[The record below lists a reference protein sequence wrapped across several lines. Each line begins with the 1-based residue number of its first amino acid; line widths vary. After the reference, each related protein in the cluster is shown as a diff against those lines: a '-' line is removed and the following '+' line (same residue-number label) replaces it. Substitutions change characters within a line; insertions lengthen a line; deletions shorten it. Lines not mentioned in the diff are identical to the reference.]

1 MPSRRSAPLTGRPR
15 SADNWVVSLQR
26 IPSVPFLLR
35 QVRVGVVAT
44 GLTVTALAVSYFVLE
59 RAPFH
64 RVGLA
69 VVLGVAAV
77 GGVAIAALPWPR
89 LFETTGMRLLYAWSV
104 ADIVLISFAVASTG
118 GGRSDLFL
126 LYTLTTF
133 FFVASYPL
141 SAQFALLIFTA
152 VSYTV
157 VIILTGWQITAGALV
172 ARLSI
177 LAVLA
182 YLAGYL
188 SKELLDRVRSE
199 AAARQEADERA
210 ALMSGVVRAGRDL
223 TLDPS
228 QVVEVTL
235 DAVGELGFADAAF
248 VALHEDGSVS
258 HVVGSR
264 GRFDGDGPVST
275 NPALDVVD
283 LVVAQ
288 GETAVVEGL
297 PDDVPDGPAIR
308 IGSPVW
314 VGGWMAAVLVGG
326 TDGDRSIAPH
336 RPEAFELLATNAG
349 LAMEN
354 AGRYEEQ
361 RRTVERLE
369 ETERLKADF
378 ITSVSHELRTPLTSI
393 IGNAIT
399 LEQAWSEIDDGTRLE
414 LLASLTA
421 RARELEEKITELVD
435 ISGSESATRG
445 SFRALD
451 LSTLVVATA
460 EQMGDPLSS
469 HRFVV
474 NVRPGLV
481 TFGDPAL
488 LSQVLRNLLENAATH
503 TPSGTT
509 VTLSAD
515 LEGQEEIVVAVSDD
529 GPGISAADLP
539 YLGAKFF
546 RGGDLNARPKGLGL
560 GLALATSALELHGA
574 ALEVESAEG
583 RGSRFSF
590 RMSRLDASGDAPVNG
605 EVVHEGA

>member
-1 MPSRRSAPLTGRPR
+1 M
-15 SADNWVVSLQR
+15 
-26 IPSVPFLLR
+26 
-35 QVRVGVVAT
+35 GVVAT
-44 GLTVTALAVSYFVLE
+44 GLTVAALGVSYFGLE

-69 VVLGVAAV
+69 LVLVIAAA
-77 GGVAIAALPWPR
+77 GGACIAALPWAR
-89 LFETTGMRLLYAWSV
+89 LFETTGMRFLYVWSV
-104 ADIVLISFAVASTG
+104 ADIVLISFAVAATG

-133 FFVASYPL
+133 FFVASYPPI
-141 SAQFALLIFTA
+141 AQLALLIFTA
-152 VSYTV
+152 ASYTAV
-157 VIILTGWQITAGALV
+157 MILTGWQITAGALV

-177 LAVLA
+177 LAVLV

-210 ALMSGVVRAGRDL
+210 ALMSGVVKAGRDM

-228 QVVEVTL
+228 QVVEVAL
-235 DAVGELGFADAAF
+235 NAVGGLGFGDAAF
-248 VALHEDGSVS
+248 VALREDGSVS
-258 HVVGSR
+258 HVVESR
-264 GRFDGDGPVST
+264 GRFDDHGPVST
-275 NPALDVVD
+275 DPALDVID

-288 GETAVVEGL
+288 GESVVVEGL
-297 PDDVPDGPAIR
+297 PDGLPDGPAIR

-326 TDGDRSIAPH
+326 TEGDRSMAPH
-336 RPEAFELLATNAG
+336 RLEVFELLATNAG

-369 ETERLKADF
+369 ETERLKVDF
-378 ITSVSHELRTPLTSI
+378 LTSVSHELRTPLTSI
-393 IGNAIT
+393 IGNAVT
-399 LEQAWSEIDDGTRLE
+399 LERAWSEIDDGTRLD
-414 LLASLTA
+414 LLASLAA

-451 LSTLVVATA
+451 LSTLVVAAA
-460 EQMGDPLSS
+460 EQMDDSLSA

-481 TFGDPAL
+481 TFGDPVL
-488 LSQVLRNLLENAATH
+488 LSQVIRNLLENASTH

-515 LEGQEEIVVAVSDD
+515 LDGLEEIVVAVSDD

-539 YLGAKFF
+539 YLGARFF
-546 RGGDLNARPKGLGL
+546 RGGDLNTRPKGLGL
-560 GLALATSALELHGA
+560 GLALATSALNLHGA
-574 ALEVESAEG
+574 VLEVESAEG
-583 RGSRFSF
+583 RGSRFTF
-590 RMSRLDASGDAPVNG
+590 RLSPLGPSGEAPVNG
-605 EVVHEGA
+605 EVVHERA

>member
-1 MPSRRSAPLTGRPR
+1 L
-15 SADNWVVSLQR
+15 
-26 IPSVPFLLR
+26 
-35 QVRVGVVAT
+35 
-44 GLTVTALAVSYFVLE
+44 
-59 RAPFH
+59 
-64 RVGLA
+64 
-69 VVLGVAAV
+69 
-77 GGVAIAALPWPR
+77 IAQL
-89 LFETTGMRLLYAWSV
+89 
-104 ADIVLISFAVASTG
+104 
-118 GGRSDLFL
+118 
-126 LYTLTTF
+126 
-133 FFVASYPL
+133 
-141 SAQFALLIFTA
+141 ALLIFTA
-152 VSYTV
+152 ASYTV
-157 VIILTGWQITAGALV
+157 VVVLTGWQITAGALV
-172 ARLSI
+172 ARVSI

-223 TLDPS
+223 TLDPT

-235 DAVGELGFADAAF
+235 DAVGGLAFGDAAF

-264 GRFDGDGPVST
+264 GRFDKDGAVST
-275 NPALDVVD
+275 DPALDVID

-288 GETAVVEGL
+288 GETVVVEGL
-297 PDDVPDGPAIR
+297 PEGIPDGPAVR

-326 TDGDRSIAPH
+326 TEGDRSIAPH
-336 RPEAFELLATNAG
+336 RLEAFELLATNAG

-361 RRTVERLE
+361 RQTVERLE

-393 IGNAIT
+393 LGNAVT
-399 LEQAWSEIDDGTRLE
+399 LERAWSEIDDATRLD

-460 EQMGDPLSS
+460 EQMGDSLSS

-474 NVRPGLV
+474 NVRPDLV

-488 LSQVLRNLLENAATH
+488 LSQVIRNLLENASTH

-509 VTLSAD
+509 VTLTAE
-515 LEGQEEIVVAVSDD
+515 LEGREEIVVAVSDD

-539 YLGAKFF
+539 YLGARFF

-574 ALEVESAEG
+574 TLEVESAEG

-590 RMSRLDASGDAPVNG
+590 RMSRLDASGEAPANG
-605 EVVHEGA
+605 EVVRERA

>member
-1 MPSRRSAPLTGRPR
+1 
-15 SADNWVVSLQR
+15 
-26 IPSVPFLLR
+26 
-35 QVRVGVVAT
+35 VGVVAT
-44 GLTVTALAVSYFVLE
+44 GLTVAALGVSYFGFE

-69 VVLGVAAV
+69 LVLVVAAA
-77 GGVAIAALPWPR
+77 GGACIAALPWAR
-89 LFETTGMRLLYAWSV
+89 LFETTGMRFLYVWSV
-104 ADIVLISFAVASTG
+104 ADIVLISFAVAATG

-133 FFVASYPL
+133 FFVASYPPI
-141 SAQFALLIFTA
+141 AQLALLIFTA
-152 VSYTV
+152 ASYTGV
-157 VIILTGWQITAGALV
+157 VILTGWQITAGALV

-188 SKELLDRVRSE
+188 SKELLDRVQSE

-210 ALMSGVVRAGRDL
+210 AFMSGVVKAGRDM

-228 QVVEVTL
+228 QVVEVAL
-235 DAVGELGFADAAF
+235 NAVAGLGFGDAAF
-248 VALHEDGSVS
+248 VALREDGSVS
-258 HVVGSR
+258 HVVESR
-264 GRFDGDGPVST
+264 GRFDDDGPVSSD
-275 NPALDVVD
+275 PALDVID
-283 LVVAQ
+283 LVVTQ
-288 GETAVVEGL
+288 GETVVVEGL
-297 PDDVPDGPAIR
+297 RDGLPDGPAIR
-308 IGSPVW
+308 VGGPVW

-326 TDGDRSIAPH
+326 TDGDRSMAPH
-336 RPEAFELLATNAG
+336 RLEAFELLATNAG

-378 ITSVSHELRTPLTSI
+378 LTSVSHELRTPLTSI
-393 IGNAIT
+393 IGNAVT
-399 LEQAWSEIDDGTRLE
+399 LERAWSEIDDGTRLD

-451 LSTLVVATA
+451 LSTLVVDTA
-460 EQMGDPLSS
+460 EQMDDSLSA

-481 TFGDPAL
+481 TVGDPVL
-488 LSQVLRNLLENAATH
+488 LSQVIRNLLENASTH

-509 VTLSAD
+509 VTLSAE
-515 LEGQEEIVVAVSDD
+515 LEGPEEIVVAVSDD

-539 YLGAKFF
+539 YLGARFF
-546 RGGDLNARPKGLGL
+546 RGGDANARPKGLGL
-560 GLALATSALELHGA
+560 GLAFATSALELHGA
-574 ALEVESAEG
+574 VLEVESAEG
-583 RGSRFSF
+583 RGSRFAF
-590 RMSRLDASGDAPVNG
+590 RLSPLGASG
-605 EVVHEGA
+605 EVVHDRA

>member
-1 MPSRRSAPLTGRPR
+1 MPWLTKRPR
-15 SADNWVVSLQR
+15 MADNWAMGLERVPSL
-26 IPSVPFLLR
+26 PFLLR

-44 GLTVTALAVSYFVLE
+44 GLTVAALGVSYFGLE

-69 VVLGVAAV
+69 LVLVIAAA
-77 GGVAIAALPWPR
+77 GGACIAALPWAR
-89 LFETTGMRLLYAWSV
+89 LIETTGMRFLYVWSV
-104 ADIVLISFAVASTG
+104 ADIVLISFAVAATG
-118 GGRSDLFL
+118 AGRSDLFL

-133 FFVASYPL
+133 FFVASYPPI
-141 SAQFALLIFTA
+141 AQLALLIFTA
-152 VSYTV
+152 ASYTAV
-157 VIILTGWQITAGALV
+157 MIVTGWQITVGALV

-182 YLAGYL
+182 FLAGYL
-188 SKELLDRVRSE
+188 SKELLDRVQSE
-199 AAARQEADERA
+199 AAARREADERA
-210 ALMSGVVRAGRDL
+210 ALMSGVVRAGRDM

-228 QVVEVTL
+228 QVIGVAVE
-235 DAVGELGFADAAF
+235 AVGGLGFGDAAF

-264 GRFDGDGPVST
+264 GRFDDDGPVST
-275 NPALDVVD
+275 DPALDVID

-288 GETAVVEGL
+288 GETVVVEGFL
-297 PDDVPDGPAIR
+297 DGPAIC
-308 IGSPVW
+308 IGCPVW

-326 TDGDRSIAPH
+326 TEGDRSMAPH
-336 RPEAFELLATNAG
+336 RQEAFELLATNAG

-369 ETERLKADF
+369 EMERLKADF
-378 ITSVSHELRTPLTSI
+378 LTSVSHELRTPLTSI
-393 IGNAIT
+393 LGNAVT
-399 LEQAWSEIDDGTRLE
+399 LERAWSEIDDGTRLD

-460 EQMGDPLSS
+460 EQMDDSLSA

-474 NVRPGLV
+474 HVRPGLV
-481 TFGDPAL
+481 TFGDPVL
-488 LSQVLRNLLENAATH
+488 LSQVIRNLLENASTH

-515 LEGQEEIVVAVSDD
+515 LEGQEQIVVAVSDD

-539 YLGAKFF
+539 YLGARFF

-574 ALEVESAEG
+574 VLEVESAEG

-590 RMSRLDASGDAPVNG
+590 RLSPLGAPGETPVNG
-605 EVVHEGA
+605 EVVHERA

>member
-1 MPSRRSAPLTGRPR
+1 MGLGRVPSL
-15 SADNWVVSLQR
+15 
-26 IPSVPFLLR
+26 PFLLR

-44 GLTVTALAVSYFVLE
+44 GLTVAALGVSYFGFE

-69 VVLGVAAV
+69 VVLVIAAA
-77 GGVAIAALPWPR
+77 GGACIAALPWTR
-89 LFETTGMRLLYAWSV
+89 LFETTGMRFLYLWSV
-104 ADIVLISFAVASTG
+104 ADIVLISFAVAATG

-133 FFVASYPL
+133 FFVASYPPI
-141 SAQFALLIFTA
+141 AQLALLIFTA
-152 VSYTV
+152 ASYTAV
-157 VIILTGWQITAGALV
+157 MILTGWQITAGALV

-188 SKELLDRVRSE
+188 SKELLDRVQSE

-210 ALMSGVVRAGRDL
+210 VFMSGVVRAGRDM

-228 QVVEVTL
+228 QVVEVAL
-235 DAVGELGFADAAF
+235 NAVGGLGFGDAAF
-248 VALHEDGSVS
+248 VALREDGSVS
-258 HVVGSR
+258 HVVDSR
-264 GRFDGDGPVST
+264 GRFDDDGPASSD
-275 NPALDVVD
+275 PALDVIE

-288 GETAVVEGL
+288 GETVVVEGL
-297 PDDVPDGPAIR
+297 RDGLPDGPAIR
-308 IGSPVW
+308 IGGPVW

-326 TDGDRSIAPH
+326 TDGDRSMAPH
-336 RPEAFELLATNAG
+336 RLEAFELLATNAG

-378 ITSVSHELRTPLTSI
+378 LTSVSHELRTPLTSI
-393 IGNAIT
+393 IGNAVT
-399 LEQAWSEIDDGTRLE
+399 LERAWSEIDDGTRLD

-451 LSTLVVATA
+451 LSTLVVDTA
-460 EQMGDPLSS
+460 EQMDDSLSA

-481 TFGDPAL
+481 TVGDPVL
-488 LSQVLRNLLENAATH
+488 LSQVIRNLLENASMH

-509 VTLSAD
+509 VTLSAE
-515 LEGQEEIVVAVSDD
+515 LEGPEEIVVAVSDD

-539 YLGAKFF
+539 YLGARFF
-546 RGGDLNARPKGLGL
+546 RGGDANARPKGLGL
-560 GLALATSALELHGA
+560 GLAFATSALELHGA
-574 ALEVESAEG
+574 VLEVESAEG
-583 RGSRFSF
+583 RGSRFAF
-590 RMSRLDASGDAPVNG
+590 RLSPLGASGEAPVNG
-605 EVVHEGA
+605 EVVHDRA

>member
-1 MPSRRSAPLTGRPR
+1 MGLERVPSL
-15 SADNWVVSLQR
+15 
-26 IPSVPFLLR
+26 PFLLR

-44 GLTVTALAVSYFVLE
+44 GLTVAALGVSYFGFE

-69 VVLGVAAV
+69 LVLVIAAA
-77 GGVAIAALPWPR
+77 GGACIAALPWAR
-89 LFETTGMRLLYAWSV
+89 LFETTGMRLLYVWSV
-104 ADIVLISFAVASTG
+104 ADIVLISFAVAATG

-133 FFVASYPL
+133 FFVASYPPI
-141 SAQFALLIFTA
+141 AQLALVIFTA
-152 VSYTV
+152 ASYTAV
-157 VIILTGWQITAGALV
+157 MILTGWQITAGALV

-188 SKELLDRVRSE
+188 SKELLDRVQSE

-210 ALMSGVVRAGRDL
+210 AFMSGVVKAGRDM

-228 QVVEVTL
+228 QVVEVAL
-235 DAVGELGFADAAF
+235 NAVGGLGFGDAAF

-258 HVVGSR
+258 HVVESR
-264 GRFDGDGPVST
+264 GRFDDDGPVSSD
-275 NPALDVVD
+275 PALDVID
-283 LVVAQ
+283 LVVTQ
-288 GETAVVEGL
+288 GETVVVAGL
-297 PDDVPDGPAIR
+297 RDGLPDGPAIR
-308 IGSPVW
+308 VGGPVW

-326 TDGDRSIAPH
+326 TDGDRSMAPH
-336 RPEAFELLATNAG
+336 RLEAFELLATNAG

-378 ITSVSHELRTPLTSI
+378 LTSVSHELRTPLTSI
-393 IGNAIT
+393 LGNAVT
-399 LEQAWSEIDDGTRLE
+399 LERAWSEIDDGTRLD

-460 EQMGDPLSS
+460 EQMDDSFS
-469 HRFVV
+469 AHRFVV
-474 NVRPGLV
+474 NVRPGLG
-481 TFGDPAL
+481 TFGDPVL
-488 LSQVLRNLLENAATH
+488 LSQVIRNLLENASTH

-515 LEGQEEIVVAVSDD
+515 LEGLEEIVVAVSDD

-539 YLGAKFF
+539 YLGARFF
-546 RGGDLNARPKGLGL
+546 RGGDVNARPKGLGL
-560 GLALATSALELHGA
+560 GLAFATSALELHGA
-574 ALEVESAEG
+574 VLEVESTEG
-583 RGSRFSF
+583 RGSRFAF
-590 RMSRLDASGDAPVNG
+590 RLSPLGASGEAPVNG
-605 EVVHEGA
+605 EVVHERA

>member
-1 MPSRRSAPLTGRPR
+1 
-15 SADNWVVSLQR
+15 
-26 IPSVPFLLR
+26 VPFLLR

-44 GLTVTALAVSYFVLE
+44 GLTVAALAVSYFGLE

-141 SAQFALLIFTA
+141 IAQFALLIFTA
-152 VSYTV
+152 ASYTV
-157 VIILTGWQITAGALV
+157 VVILTGLQITAGALV
-172 ARLSI
+172 ARVSI

-235 DAVGELGFADAAF
+235 DAVGGLAFGDAAF

-264 GRFDGDGPVST
+264 GRLDDDGAVST
-275 NPALDVVD
+275 DPALDLID

-288 GETAVVEGL
+288 GETVVVEGL
-297 PDDVPDGPAIR
+297 PEGVPDGPAVR
-308 IGSPVW
+308 IGIPVW

-326 TDGDRSIAPH
+326 TEGDRSIAPH
-336 RPEAFELLATNAG
+336 RLEAFELLATNAG

-354 AGRYEEQ
+354 ADRYEEQ

-393 IGNAIT
+393 LGNAVT
-399 LEQAWSEIDDGTRLE
+399 LERAWSEIDDATRLD

-460 EQMGDPLSS
+460 EQMGDSLSS

-488 LSQVLRNLLENAATH
+488 LSQVIRNLLENASTH

-509 VTLSAD
+509 VTLSAEI
-515 LEGQEEIVVAVSDD
+515 EGQEEIVVAVSDD

-539 YLGAKFF
+539 YLGARFF

-574 ALEVESAEG
+574 TLEVESAEG

-590 RMSRLDASGDAPVNG
+590 RMSRLDASGEAPANG
-605 EVVHEGA
+605 EVVRERA

>member
-1 MPSRRSAPLTGRPR
+1 MGLERVPSL
-15 SADNWVVSLQR
+15 
-26 IPSVPFLLR
+26 PFLLR

-44 GLTVTALAVSYFVLE
+44 GLSVAALSVSYFGLE
-59 RAPFH
+59 RSPFH
-64 RVGLA
+64 RAELA
-69 VVLGVAAV
+69 VVLVIAAA
-77 GGVAIAALPWPR
+77 GGACIAALPWAR
-89 LFETTGMRLLYAWSV
+89 LFETTGMRFLYVWSV
-104 ADIVLISFAVASTG
+104 ADIVLISFAVAATG

-133 FFVASYPL
+133 FFVASYPPIAQL
-141 SAQFALLIFTA
+141 SLLIFTA
-152 VSYTV
+152 ASYTAV
-157 VIILTGWQITAGALV
+157 MVLTGWQITAGAL
-172 ARLSI
+172 ATRLSI

-188 SKELLDRVRSE
+188 SKELLDRVNSE

-210 ALMSGVVRAGRDL
+210 ALMSGVVKAGRDL

-228 QVVEVTL
+228 QVVEVAL
-235 DAVGELGFADAAF
+235 DAVGGLGFGDAAF
-248 VALHEDGSVS
+248 VALREDGSVS
-258 HVVGSR
+258 HVVQSR
-264 GRFDGDGPVST
+264 GRFDGDEPIST
-275 NPALDVVD
+275 NPALDVID

-288 GETAVVEGL
+288 GETMVIEGL
-297 PDDVPDGPAIR
+297 PDGLPVGPAIR
-308 IGSPVW
+308 IASPVW

-326 TDGDRSIAPH
+326 TEGDRSMAPH
-336 RPEAFELLATNAG
+336 RVEAFELLATNAG

-369 ETERLKADF
+369 ESERLKADF
-378 ITSVSHELRTPLTSI
+378 LTSVSHELRTPLTSI
-393 IGNAIT
+393 IGNAVT
-399 LEQAWSEIDDGTRLE
+399 LDRAWNEIDEGTRLD

-451 LSTLVVATA
+451 LSMLVMATA
-460 EQMGDPLSS
+460 EQMRGSLSA

-481 TFGDPAL
+481 TFGDPVL
-488 LSQVLRNLLENAATH
+488 LSQVIRNLLENAATH
-503 TPSGTT
+503 TPSGTS

-515 LEGQEEIVVAVSDD
+515 LEGLEEIVVAVSDD

-539 YLGAKFF
+539 YLGARFF

-574 ALEVESAEG
+574 VLEVESAEG
-583 RGSRFSF
+583 HGSRFAF
-590 RMSRLDASGDAPVNG
+590 RVSPLGEAPVNG
-605 EVVHEGA
+605 EVVHERA

>member
-1 MPSRRSAPLTGRPR
+1 MGLERVPSL
-15 SADNWVVSLQR
+15 
-26 IPSVPFLLR
+26 PFLLR

-44 GLTVTALAVSYFVLE
+44 GLTVAALGVSYFGLE

-69 VVLGVAAV
+69 IVLV
-77 GGVAIAALPWPR
+77 IAAAGGACIAVLPWAR
-89 LFETTGMRLLYAWSV
+89 LFETTGMRFLYVWSL
-104 ADIVLISFAVASTG
+104 ADIVLISFAVAATG

-133 FFVASYPL
+133 FFVASYPPI
-141 SAQFALLIFTA
+141 AQLALLIFTA
-152 VSYTV
+152 ASYTAV
-157 VIILTGWQITAGALV
+157 MILTGWQITAGALV

-182 YLAGYL
+182 DLAGDL
-188 SKELLDRVRSE
+188 SKELLDRVQSE
-199 AAARQEADERA
+199 AAARREADERA
-210 ALMSGVVRAGRDL
+210 AFMSGVVKAGRDM

-228 QVVEVTL
+228 QVVEVAL
-235 DAVGELGFADAAF
+235 NAVGGLGFGDAAF
-248 VALHEDGSVS
+248 VALREDGSAS
-258 HVVGSR
+258 HVVESR
-264 GRFDGDGPVST
+264 GRFDDDGPASSD
-275 NPALDVVD
+275 PALDVID

-288 GETAVVEGL
+288 GETVVVEGL
-297 PDDVPDGPAIR
+297 RDGLPDGPAIR
-308 IGSPVW
+308 IGGPVW

-326 TDGDRSIAPH
+326 TDGDRSMAPH
-336 RPEAFELLATNAG
+336 RLEAFELLATNAG

-378 ITSVSHELRTPLTSI
+378 LTSVSHELRTPLTSI
-393 IGNAIT
+393 IGNAVT
-399 LEQAWSEIDDGTRLE
+399 LERAWSEIDDGTRLD

-435 ISGSESATRG
+435 ISGSESETRG
-445 SFRALD
+445 SFRAVD
-451 LSTLVVATA
+451 LSTLVLDTA
-460 EQMGDPLSS
+460 EQMDDSLSA

-481 TFGDPAL
+481 TFGDPVL
-488 LSQVLRNLLENAATH
+488 LSQVIRNLLENASTH

-515 LEGQEEIVVAVSDD
+515 LEGLEEIVVAVSDE

-539 YLGAKFF
+539 YLGARFF
-546 RGGDLNARPKGLGL
+546 RGGDVNARPKGLGL
-560 GLALATSALELHGA
+560 GLAFATSALELHGA
-574 ALEVESAEG
+574 VLEVESAEG
-583 RGSRFSF
+583 RGSRFAF
-590 RMSRLDASGDAPVNG
+590 RLSPLGASGEAPVNG
-605 EVVHEGA
+605 EVVHERA

>member
-1 MPSRRSAPLTGRPR
+1 
-15 SADNWVVSLQR
+15 
-26 IPSVPFLLR
+26 VPFLLR

-44 GLTVTALAVSYFVLE
+44 GLTVAALAVSYFVLQ

-89 LFETTGMRLLYAWSV
+89 LFETTGMRLLYVWSV

-141 SAQFALLIFTA
+141 IAQLALLIFTA
-152 VSYTV
+152 ASYTV
-157 VIILTGWQITAGALV
+157 VVVLTGWQITAGALV
-172 ARLSI
+172 ARVSI

-235 DAVGELGFADAAF
+235 DAVGGLAFGDAAF

-258 HVVGSR
+258 HVVGGR
-264 GRFDGDGPVST
+264 GRSEDDGPVST
-275 NPALDVVD
+275 DPALDVID

-288 GETAVVEGL
+288 GETVVVEG
-297 PDDVPDGPAIR
+297 PDGAPDRPAVR

-336 RPEAFELLATNAG
+336 RLEAFELLATNAG

-393 IGNAIT
+393 LGNAVT
-399 LEQAWSEIDDGTRLE
+399 LERAWSEIDDATRLD

-421 RARELEEKITELVD
+421 RARELDEKITELVD

-445 SFRALD
+445 SFRGLD

-460 EQMGDPLSS
+460 EQMRDSLSS

-474 NVRPGLV
+474 TVRPGLV

-488 LSQVLRNLLENAATH
+488 LSQVIRNLLENASTH

-509 VTLSAD
+509 VTLTAD
-515 LEGQEEIVVAVSDD
+515 LEAQAEIVVAVSDD

-539 YLGAKFF
+539 YLGARFF

-560 GLALATSALELHGA
+560 GLALATSALEVHGA
-574 ALEVESAEG
+574 TLEVESAEG

-590 RMSRLDASGDAPVNG
+590 RMSRLDASGEAPANG
-605 EVVHEGA
+605 EVIRERA

>member
-1 MPSRRSAPLTGRPR
+1 M
-15 SADNWVVSLQR
+15 ADNWAMGLERVPSL
-26 IPSVPFLLR
+26 PFLLR

-44 GLTVTALAVSYFVLE
+44 GLTVAALGVSYFGLE

-64 RVGLA
+64 RLGLA
-69 VVLGVAAV
+69 LVLVIAAA
-77 GGVAIAALPWPR
+77 GGACIAALPWAR
-89 LFETTGMRLLYAWSV
+89 LIETTGMRFLYVWSV
-104 ADIVLISFAVASTG
+104 ADIVLISFAVAATG

-133 FFVASYPL
+133 FFVASYPPI
-141 SAQFALLIFTA
+141 AQLALLIFTA

-157 VIILTGWQITAGALV
+157 VMIVTGWQITAGALA

-182 YLAGYL
+182 FLAGYL
-188 SKELLDRVRSE
+188 SKELLDRVQSE
-199 AAARQEADERA
+199 AAARWEADERA
-210 ALMSGVVRAGRDL
+210 ALMSGVVKAGRDM

-228 QVVEVTL
+228 QVIEVAV
-235 DAVGELGFADAAF
+235 DAVGGLGFVDAAF

-258 HVVGSR
+258 HVVESR
-264 GRFDGDGPVST
+264 GRFDDDGPVSSD
-275 NPALDVVD
+275 PALDVID

-288 GETAVVEGL
+288 GETVVVEGF
-297 PDDVPDGPAIR
+297 PDGPATR
-308 IGSPVW
+308 IGCPVW

-326 TDGDRSIAPH
+326 TEGDRSLAPH
-336 RPEAFELLATNAG
+336 RLEAFELLATNAG

-354 AGRYEEQ
+354 AGTYEEQ

-369 ETERLKADF
+369 EMERLKTDF
-378 ITSVSHELRTPLTSI
+378 LTSVSHELRTPLTSI
-393 IGNAIT
+393 LGNAVT
-399 LEQAWSEIDDGTRLE
+399 LERAWGEIDDDTRLD

-451 LSTLVVATA
+451 VSTLMVSTA
-460 EQMGDPLSS
+460 EQMDDSLSA

-474 NVRPGLV
+474 HVRPGLV
-481 TFGDPAL
+481 TFGDPVL
-488 LSQVLRNLLENAATH
+488 LSQVIRNLLENASTH
-503 TPSGTT
+503 TPPGTT

-515 LEGQEEIVVAVSDD
+515 LEGLEQIVVAVGDD

-539 YLGAKFF
+539 YLGARFF

-574 ALEVESAEG
+574 VLEVESAEG
-583 RGSRFSF
+583 RGSRFAF
-590 RMSRLDASGDAPVNG
+590 RLSSLGPPGETPVSGQ
-605 EVVHEGA
+605 VVHERT

>member
-1 MPSRRSAPLTGRPR
+1 MGLERVPSL
-15 SADNWVVSLQR
+15 
-26 IPSVPFLLR
+26 PFLLR

-44 GLTVTALAVSYFVLE
+44 GLTVAALGVSYFVFE

-69 VVLGVAAV
+69 LVLVIAAA
-77 GGVAIAALPWPR
+77 GGACIAALPWAR
-89 LFETTGMRLLYAWSV
+89 LFETTGMRFLYVWSL
-104 ADIVLISFAVASTG
+104 ADIVLISFAVAATG

-133 FFVASYPL
+133 FFVASYPPI
-141 SAQFALLIFTA
+141 AQLALLIFTA
-152 VSYTV
+152 ASYTAV
-157 VIILTGWQITAGALV
+157 MILTGWQITAGALV

-188 SKELLDRVRSE
+188 SKELLDRVQSE
-199 AAARQEADERA
+199 AAARREADERA
-210 ALMSGVVRAGRDL
+210 AFMSGVVKAGRDM

-228 QVVEVTL
+228 QVVEVAL
-235 DAVGELGFADAAF
+235 NAVGGLGFGDAAF
-248 VALHEDGSVS
+248 VALREDGSAS
-258 HVVGSR
+258 HVVESR
-264 GRFDGDGPVST
+264 GRFDDDGPASSD
-275 NPALDVVD
+275 PALDVID

-288 GETAVVEGL
+288 GETVVVEGL
-297 PDDVPDGPAIR
+297 RDGLPDGPAIR
-308 IGSPVW
+308 IGGPVW

-326 TDGDRSIAPH
+326 TDGDRSMAPH
-336 RPEAFELLATNAG
+336 RLEAFELLATNAG

-378 ITSVSHELRTPLTSI
+378 LTSVSHELRTPLTSI
-393 IGNAIT
+393 IGNAVT
-399 LEQAWSEIDDGTRLE
+399 LERAWSEIDDGTRLD

-435 ISGSESATRG
+435 ISGSESETRG
-445 SFRALD
+445 SFRAVD
-451 LSTLVVATA
+451 LSTLVLDTA
-460 EQMGDPLSS
+460 EQMDDSLSA

-481 TFGDPAL
+481 TFGDPVL
-488 LSQVLRNLLENAATH
+488 LSQVIRNLLENASTH

-515 LEGQEEIVVAVSDD
+515 LEGLEEIVVAVSDE

-539 YLGAKFF
+539 YLGARFF
-546 RGGDLNARPKGLGL
+546 RGGDVNARPKGLGL
-560 GLALATSALELHGA
+560 GLAFATSALELHGA
-574 ALEVESAEG
+574 VLEVESAEG
-583 RGSRFSF
+583 RGSRFAF
-590 RMSRLDASGDAPVNG
+590 RLSPLGASGEAPVNG
-605 EVVHEGA
+605 EVVHERA

>member
-1 MPSRRSAPLTGRPR
+1 MGLERVPSL
-15 SADNWVVSLQR
+15 
-26 IPSVPFLLR
+26 PFLLR

-44 GLTVTALAVSYFVLE
+44 GLTVAALGVSYFGLE

-69 VVLGVAAV
+69 IVLV
-77 GGVAIAALPWPR
+77 IAAAGGACIAVLPWAR
-89 LFETTGMRLLYAWSV
+89 LFETTGMRFLYVWSL
-104 ADIVLISFAVASTG
+104 ADIVLISFAVAATG

-133 FFVASYPL
+133 FFVASYPPI
-141 SAQFALLIFTA
+141 AQLALLIFTA
-152 VSYTV
+152 ASYTAV
-157 VIILTGWQITAGALV
+157 MILTGWQITAGALV

-188 SKELLDRVRSE
+188 SKELLDRVQSE
-199 AAARQEADERA
+199 AAARREADERA
-210 ALMSGVVRAGRDL
+210 AFMSGVVKAGRDM

-228 QVVEVTL
+228 QVVEVAL
-235 DAVGELGFADAAF
+235 NAVGGLGFGDAAF
-248 VALHEDGSVS
+248 VALREDGSAS
-258 HVVGSR
+258 HVVESR
-264 GRFDGDGPVST
+264 GRFDDDGPASSD
-275 NPALDVVD
+275 PALDVID

-288 GETAVVEGL
+288 GETVVVEGL
-297 PDDVPDGPAIR
+297 RDGLPDGPAIR
-308 IGSPVW
+308 IGGPVW

-326 TDGDRSIAPH
+326 TDGDRSMAPH
-336 RPEAFELLATNAG
+336 RLEAFELLATNAG

-378 ITSVSHELRTPLTSI
+378 LTSVSHELRTPLTSI
-393 IGNAIT
+393 IGNAVT
-399 LEQAWSEIDDGTRLE
+399 LERAWSEIDDGTRLD

-435 ISGSESATRG
+435 ISGSESETRG
-445 SFRALD
+445 SFRAVD
-451 LSTLVVATA
+451 LSTLVLDTA
-460 EQMGDPLSS
+460 EQMDDSLSA

-481 TFGDPAL
+481 TFGDPVL
-488 LSQVLRNLLENAATH
+488 LSQVIRNLLENASTH

-515 LEGQEEIVVAVSDD
+515 LEGLEEIVVAVSDE

-539 YLGAKFF
+539 YLGARFF
-546 RGGDLNARPKGLGL
+546 RGGDVNARPKGLGL
-560 GLALATSALELHGA
+560 GLAFATSALELHGA
-574 ALEVESAEG
+574 VLEVESAEG
-583 RGSRFSF
+583 RGSRFAF
-590 RMSRLDASGDAPVNG
+590 RLSPLGASGEAPVNG
-605 EVVHEGA
+605 EVVHERA

>member
-1 MPSRRSAPLTGRPR
+1 MRFLYV
-15 SADNWVVSLQR
+15 W
-26 IPSVPFLLR
+26 SVP
-35 QVRVGVVAT
+35 
-44 GLTVTALAVSYFVLE
+44 
-59 RAPFH
+59 
-64 RVGLA
+64 
-69 VVLGVAAV
+69 
-77 GGVAIAALPWPR
+77 
-89 LFETTGMRLLYAWSV
+89 
-104 ADIVLISFAVASTG
+104 DIVLISFAVAATG

-133 FFVASYPL
+133 FFVASYPPI
-141 SAQFALLIFTA
+141 AQLALLIFTA
-152 VSYTV
+152 ASYTAV
-157 VIILTGWQITAGALV
+157 MILTGWQITAGALV

-188 SKELLDRVRSE
+188 SKELLDRVQSE

-210 ALMSGVVRAGRDL
+210 AFMSGVVKAGRDM

-228 QVVEVTL
+228 QVVEVAL
-235 DAVGELGFADAAF
+235 NAVGGLGFGDAAF
-248 VALHEDGSVS
+248 VALREDGSLS
-258 HVVGSR
+258 HVVESR
-264 GRFDGDGPVST
+264 GRFDDDGPAPSD
-275 NPALDVVD
+275 PALDVIE

-288 GETAVVEGL
+288 GETVVVEELRDGL
-297 PDDVPDGPAIR
+297 PGPLIR
-308 IGSPVW
+308 VGGPVW

-326 TDGDRSIAPH
+326 TDRDRSMAPH
-336 RPEAFELLATNAG
+336 RLEAFELLATNAG

-369 ETERLKADF
+369 ETERLKVDF
-378 ITSVSHELRTPLTSI
+378 LTSVSHELRTPLTSI
-393 IGNAIT
+393 IGNAVT
-399 LEQAWSEIDDGTRLE
+399 LERAWSEIDDGTRLD
-414 LLASLTA
+414 LLASLTV

-451 LSTLVVATA
+451 LSTLVVDTA
-460 EQMGDPLSS
+460 EQMDDSLSA

-481 TFGDPAL
+481 TFGDPVL
-488 LSQVLRNLLENAATH
+488 LSQVIRNLLENASTH

-515 LEGQEEIVVAVSDD
+515 LEGLEEIVVAVSDD

-539 YLGAKFF
+539 YLGARFF
-546 RGGDLNARPKGLGL
+546 RGGDANARPKGLGL
-560 GLALATSALELHGA
+560 GLAFATSALELHGA
-574 ALEVESAEG
+574 VLEVESAEG
-583 RGSRFSF
+583 RGSRFAF
-590 RMSRLDASGDAPVNG
+590 RLSPLGASGEAPVNG
-605 EVVHEGA
+605 EVVHERA

>member
-1 MPSRRSAPLTGRPR
+1 MGLERVPSL
-15 SADNWVVSLQR
+15 
-26 IPSVPFLLR
+26 PFLLR

-44 GLTVTALAVSYFVLE
+44 GLTVAALGVSYFGLE

-69 VVLGVAAV
+69 LVLVIAAA
-77 GGVAIAALPWPR
+77 GGACIAALPWAR
-89 LFETTGMRLLYAWSV
+89 LFETTGMRFLYVWSV
-104 ADIVLISFAVASTG
+104 ADIVLISLAVAATG

-133 FFVASYPL
+133 FFVASYPPI
-141 SAQFALLIFTA
+141 AQLALLIFTA
-152 VSYTV
+152 ASYTAV
-157 VIILTGWQITAGALV
+157 MILTGWQITAGALV

-188 SKELLDRVRSE
+188 SKELLDRVQSE

-210 ALMSGVVRAGRDL
+210 ALMSGVVKAGPDM

-228 QVVEVTL
+228 QVVEVAL
-235 DAVGELGFADAAF
+235 DAVGGLGFGDAAF
-248 VALHEDGSVS
+248 VALREDGSVS
-258 HVVGSR
+258 HVVESR
-264 GRFDGDGPVST
+264 GRFDDDGPGST
-275 NPALDVVD
+275 DPALDVTD

-288 GETAVVEGL
+288 GETMVVEGL
-297 PDDVPDGPAIR
+297 PDGLPDGPAIR

-326 TDGDRSIAPH
+326 TEGNRSMAPH
-336 RPEAFELLATNAG
+336 RLEVFELLATNAG

-378 ITSVSHELRTPLTSI
+378 LTSVSHELRTPLTSI
-393 IGNAIT
+393 IGNAVT
-399 LEQAWSEIDDGTRLE
+399 LERAWSEIDDGTRLD
-414 LLASLTA
+414 LLASLAA

-460 EQMGDPLSS
+460 EQMDDSLSA

-481 TFGDPAL
+481 TFGDPVL
-488 LSQVLRNLLENAATH
+488 LSQVIRNLLENASTH

-515 LEGQEEIVVAVSDD
+515 LEGLEEIVVAVSDD
-529 GPGISAADLP
+529 GPGFSAADLP
-539 YLGAKFF
+539 YLGARFF
-546 RGGDLNARPKGLGL
+546 RGGDLNTRPKGLGL

-574 ALEVESAEG
+574 VLEVESAEG
-583 RGSRFSF
+583 RGSRFAF
-590 RMSRLDASGDAPVNG
+590 RLSPLGATGEAPVNG
-605 EVVHEGA
+605 EVVHERA

>member
-1 MPSRRSAPLTGRPR
+1 L
-15 SADNWVVSLQR
+15 VVGLER
-26 IPSVPFLLR
+26 IPSLPFLLR

-44 GLTVTALAVSYFVLE
+44 GLTVAALAVSYFGLE

-64 RVGLA
+64 RVGLG
-69 VVLGVAAV
+69 VVLGIAAV
-77 GGVAIAALPWPR
+77 GGIAIAALPWPR
-89 LFETTGMRLLYAWSV
+89 LFETTGMRLLYVWSI
-104 ADIVLISFAVASTG
+104 ADIVLISFAVAATG

-133 FFVASYPL
+133 FFVASYPPI
-141 SAQFALLIFTA
+141 AQLALLIFTA
-152 VSYTV
+152 ASYTAAM
-157 VIILTGWQITAGALV
+157 ILTGWQITAGALV
-172 ARLSI
+172 TRLSI

-188 SKELLDRVRSE
+188 SKELLDRAQSE
-199 AAARQEADERA
+199 AAARREADERA
-210 ALMSGVVRAGRDL
+210 ALMSGVLKAGRDM

-228 QVVEVTL
+228 QVVEVAL
-235 DAVGELGFADAAF
+235 DAVGGLGFGDAAF
-248 VALHEDGSVS
+248 VALREDGSMS
-258 HVVGSR
+258 HVDESR
-264 GRFDGDGPVST
+264 GRFDDGPVAT
-275 NPALDVVD
+275 DPALDVID
-283 LVVAQ
+283 LVVAR
-288 GETAVVEGL
+288 GETVVVEGL
-297 PDDVPDGPAIR
+297 PEGPAIC

-326 TDGDRSIAPH
+326 TEGDRSLAPH
-336 RPEAFELLATNAG
+336 RLEAFELLATNAG

-378 ITSVSHELRTPLTSI
+378 VTSVSHELRTPLTSI
-393 IGNAIT
+393 IGNAVT
-399 LEQAWSEIDDGTRLE
+399 LEQSWTKIDDATRLD

-451 LSTLVVATA
+451 LSTLVLATA
-460 EQMGDPLSS
+460 EQMDDTLSA

-488 LSQVLRNLLENAATH
+488 LSQVVRILLENASTH

-515 LEGQEEIVVAVSDD
+515 LERPKEIIVAVSDD

-539 YLGAKFF
+539 YLGARFF

-560 GLALATSALELHGA
+560 GLALVTSALELHGA
-574 ALEVESAEG
+574 VLEVESVEG
-583 RGSRFSF
+583 RGSRFAF
-590 RMSRLDASGDAPVNG
+590 RLSPVGTSGEAPVDG
-605 EVVHEGA
+605 EVVHERA

>member
-1 MPSRRSAPLTGRPR
+1 MGPDALASEGTLTRRLRT
-15 SADNWVVSLQR
+15 ADNWAMGLERVPSL
-26 IPSVPFLLR
+26 PFLLR

-44 GLTVTALAVSYFVLE
+44 GLTVAALGVSYFGFE

-64 RVGLA
+64 RVELA
-69 VVLGVAAV
+69 LVLV
-77 GGVAIAALPWPR
+77 IAAAGGACIAVLPWAR
-89 LFETTGMRLLYAWSV
+89 LFETTGMRFLYVWSV
-104 ADIVLISFAVASTG
+104 ADIVLISFAVAATG

-133 FFVASYPL
+133 FFVASYPPI
-141 SAQFALLIFTA
+141 AQLALLIFTA
-152 VSYTV
+152 ASYTAV
-157 VIILTGWQITAGALV
+157 MILTGWQITAGALV

-188 SKELLDRVRSE
+188 SKELLDRVQSE

-210 ALMSGVVRAGRDL
+210 AFMSGVVKAGRDM

-228 QVVEVTL
+228 QVVEVAL
-235 DAVGELGFADAAF
+235 NAVGGLGFGDAAF
-248 VALHEDGSVS
+248 VALREDGSVS
-258 HVVGSR
+258 HVVESR
-264 GRFDGDGPVST
+264 GRFDDDGPASSD
-275 NPALDVVD
+275 PALDVID

-288 GETAVVEGL
+288 GETVVVEGL
-297 PDDVPDGPAIR
+297 RDGLPDGPTIR
-308 IGSPVW
+308 IGGPVW

-326 TDGDRSIAPH
+326 TDGDRSMAPH
-336 RPEAFELLATNAG
+336 RLEAFELLATNAG

-378 ITSVSHELRTPLTSI
+378 LTSVSHELRTPLTSI
-393 IGNAIT
+393 IGNAVT
-399 LEQAWSEIDDGTRLE
+399 LERAWSEIDDGTRLD

-451 LSTLVVATA
+451 LSTLLVDTA
-460 EQMGDPLSS
+460 EQMDDSLSA

-481 TFGDPAL
+481 TFGDPVL
-488 LSQVLRNLLENAATH
+488 LSQVVRNLLENASTH
-503 TPSGTT
+503 TPP
-509 VTLSAD
+509 
-515 LEGQEEIVVAVSDD
+515 
-529 GPGISAADLP
+529 GPP
-539 YLGAKFF
+539 
-546 RGGDLNARPKGLGL
+546 
-560 GLALATSALELHGA
+560 
-574 ALEVESAEG
+574 
-583 RGSRFSF
+583 
-590 RMSRLDASGDAPVNG
+590 
-605 EVVHEGA
+605 

>member
-1 MPSRRSAPLTGRPR
+1 M
-15 SADNWVVSLQR
+15 
-26 IPSVPFLLR
+26 PFLLR

-44 GLTVTALAVSYFVLE
+44 GLTVAALAVSYFGLE

-141 SAQFALLIFTA
+141 IAQLALLIFTA
-152 VSYTV
+152 ASYTV
-157 VIILTGWQITAGALV
+157 VVVLTGWQITAGALV
-172 ARLSI
+172 ARVSI

-235 DAVGELGFADAAF
+235 DAVGGLGFGDAAF

-264 GRFDGDGPVST
+264 GRFDDDGAVST
-275 NPALDVVD
+275 DPALDVID

-288 GETAVVEGL
+288 GETVVVEGL
-297 PDDVPDGPAIR
+297 PEGVPDGPAVR
-308 IGSPVW
+308 IGGPVW

-326 TDGDRSIAPH
+326 TEGDRSIAPH
-336 RPEAFELLATNAG
+336 RLEAFELLATNAG

-393 IGNAIT
+393 LGNAVT
-399 LEQAWSEIDDGTRLE
+399 LERAWSEIDDATRLD

-460 EQMGDPLSS
+460 EQMGDSLSS

-488 LSQVLRNLLENAATH
+488 LSQVIRNLLENASTH

-515 LEGQEEIVVAVSDD
+515 LEGQEEIVVAVSDE

-539 YLGAKFF
+539 YLGVRFF

-574 ALEVESAEG
+574 TLEVESAEG

-590 RMSRLDASGDAPVNG
+590 RMLRLDASGEAPANG
-605 EVVHEGA
+605 EVVRERA

>member
-1 MPSRRSAPLTGRPR
+1 MPWLTKRPR
-15 SADNWVVSLQR
+15 TADNWAMGLERVPSL
-26 IPSVPFLLR
+26 PFLLR
-35 QVRVGVVAT
+35 QVRVGVVTT
-44 GLTVTALAVSYFVLE
+44 GLTVAALGVSYFGLQQ
-59 RAPFH
+59 APFH

-69 VVLGVAAV
+69 LVLVMAAA
-77 GGVAIAALPWPR
+77 GGAGIAALPWAR
-89 LFETTGMRLLYAWSV
+89 LIETTGMRYLYVWSV
-104 ADIVLISFAVASTG
+104 ADIVLISFAVAATG

-133 FFVASYPL
+133 FFVASYPPI
-141 SAQFALLIFTA
+141 AQLALLIFTA
-152 VSYTV
+152 ASYTAV
-157 VIILTGWQITAGALV
+157 MIVTGWQITAGALV

-182 YLAGYL
+182 FLAGYL
-188 SKELLDRVRSE
+188 SKELLDSVQSE
-199 AAARQEADERA
+199 AAARGEADERA
-210 ALMSGVVRAGRDL
+210 ALMSGVVKAGRDM
-223 TLDPS
+223 TLDPT
-228 QVVEVTL
+228 QVVEVAL
-235 DAVGELGFADAAF
+235 DALGGLGFGDSAF

-264 GRFDGDGPVST
+264 GRFDDDGPVST
-275 NPALDVVD
+275 DPALDVID

-288 GETAVVEGL
+288 GETVVVEGFL
-297 PDDVPDGPAIR
+297 DGPTIR
-308 IGSPVW
+308 VGCPVW
-314 VGGWMAAVLVGG
+314 VGGWMAAVLIAG
-326 TDGDRSIAPH
+326 TEGDRSMAPH
-336 RPEAFELLATNAG
+336 RLEAFELLATNAG

-354 AGRYEEQ
+354 SGRYEEQ

-369 ETERLKADF
+369 EMERLKADF
-378 ITSVSHELRTPLTSI
+378 LTSVSHELRTPLTSI
-393 IGNAIT
+393 LGNAVT
-399 LEQAWSEIDDGTRLE
+399 LERAWSEIDDGTRLD

-451 LSTLVVATA
+451 LSTLMVATA
-460 EQMGDPLSS
+460 EQMDDSLSA

-474 NVRPGLV
+474 HVRPGLV
-481 TFGDPAL
+481 TFGDPVL
-488 LSQVLRNLLENAATH
+488 LSQVIRNLLENASSH

-515 LEGQEEIVVAVSDD
+515 LEGLEQIVVAVSDD

-539 YLGAKFF
+539 YLGARFF

-574 ALEVESAEG
+574 VLEVESAEG

-590 RMSRLDASGDAPVNG
+590 RLSPLGAPGETPVNG
-605 EVVHEGA
+605 EVVHERA

>member
-1 MPSRRSAPLTGRPR
+1 MGLERVPSL
-15 SADNWVVSLQR
+15 
-26 IPSVPFLLR
+26 PFLLR

-44 GLTVTALAVSYFVLE
+44 GLTVAALGVSYFGLE

-69 VVLGVAAV
+69 VVLVIAAA
-77 GGVAIAALPWPR
+77 GGACIAALPWTR
-89 LFETTGMRLLYAWSV
+89 LFETTGMRLLYVWSV
-104 ADIVLISFAVASTG
+104 ADIVLISFAVAATG

-133 FFVASYPL
+133 FFVASYPPI
-141 SAQFALLIFTA
+141 AQLALLIFTA
-152 VSYTV
+152 ASYTAV
-157 VIILTGWQITAGALV
+157 MILTGWQITAGALV

-188 SKELLDRVRSE
+188 SKELLDRVQSE

-210 ALMSGVVRAGRDL
+210 VFMSGVVKAGRDM

-228 QVVEVTL
+228 QVVEVAL
-235 DAVGELGFADAAF
+235 NAVGGLGFGDAAF
-248 VALHEDGSVS
+248 VALREDGSVS
-258 HVVGSR
+258 HVVDSR
-264 GRFDGDGPVST
+264 GRFDDDGPASSD
-275 NPALDVVD
+275 PALDVIE

-288 GETAVVEGL
+288 GETVVVEELRDGL
-297 PDDVPDGPAIR
+297 PDGPAIR
-308 IGSPVW
+308 IGGPVW

-326 TDGDRSIAPH
+326 TDGDRSMAPH
-336 RPEAFELLATNAG
+336 RLEAFELLATNAG

-378 ITSVSHELRTPLTSI
+378 LTSVSHELRTPLTSI
-393 IGNAIT
+393 IGNAVT
-399 LEQAWSEIDDGTRLE
+399 LERAWSEIDDGTRLD

-435 ISGSESATRG
+435 ISGSERATRG

-451 LSTLVVATA
+451 LSTLVVDTA
-460 EQMGDPLSS
+460 GQMDDSLSA

-481 TFGDPAL
+481 TVGDPVL
-488 LSQVLRNLLENAATH
+488 LSQVIRNLLENASTH

-509 VTLSAD
+509 VTLSAE
-515 LEGQEEIVVAVSDD
+515 LEGPEEIVVAVSDD

-539 YLGAKFF
+539 YLGARFF
-546 RGGDLNARPKGLGL
+546 RGGDANARPKGLGL
-560 GLALATSALELHGA
+560 GLAFATSALELHGA
-574 ALEVESAEG
+574 VLEVESAEG
-583 RGSRFSF
+583 RGSRFAF
-590 RMSRLDASGDAPVNG
+590 RLSVGLSLGASDEAPVNG
-605 EVVHEGA
+605 EVVHERA

>member
-1 MPSRRSAPLTGRPR
+1 
-15 SADNWVVSLQR
+15 
-26 IPSVPFLLR
+26 LR

>member
-1 MPSRRSAPLTGRPR
+1 
-15 SADNWVVSLQR
+15 
-26 IPSVPFLLR
+26 VPFLLR

-44 GLTVTALAVSYFVLE
+44 GLTVAALAVSYFVLQ

-64 RVGLA
+64 RFGLA

-89 LFETTGMRLLYAWSV
+89 LFETTGMRLLYVWSV

-141 SAQFALLIFTA
+141 IAQLALLIFTVA
-152 VSYTV
+152 SYTV
-157 VIILTGWQITAGALV
+157 VVMLTGWQITAGALV
-172 ARLSI
+172 ARVSI

-235 DAVGELGFADAAF
+235 DAVGGLAFGDAAF

-258 HVVGSR
+258 HVVGRR
-264 GRFDGDGPVST
+264 GRFEDDGPVST
-275 NPALDVVD
+275 DPALDVID

-288 GETAVVEGL
+288 GETVVVEG
-297 PDDVPDGPAIR
+297 PDGAPDGPAIR

-336 RPEAFELLATNAG
+336 RLEAFELLATNAG

-393 IGNAIT
+393 LGNAVT
-399 LEQAWSEIDDGTRLE
+399 LERAWSEIDDATRLD

-421 RARELEEKITELVD
+421 RARELDEKITELVD

-460 EQMGDPLSS
+460 EQMRDSLSS

-474 NVRPGLV
+474 TVRPGLV

-488 LSQVLRNLLENAATH
+488 LSQVIRNLLENASTH

-509 VTLSAD
+509 VTLTAD
-515 LEGQEEIVVAVSDD
+515 LEGQEEIVVAMSDD

-539 YLGAKFF
+539 YLGARFF

-574 ALEVESAEG
+574 TLEVESAEG

-590 RMSRLDASGDAPVNG
+590 RMSRLDASGEAPANG
-605 EVVHEGA
+605 EVVRERA

>member
-1 MPSRRSAPLTGRPR
+1 
-15 SADNWVVSLQR
+15 
-26 IPSVPFLLR
+26 
-35 QVRVGVVAT
+35 
-44 GLTVTALAVSYFVLE
+44 VSYFGFE

-69 VVLGVAAV
+69 LVLVIAAA
-77 GGVAIAALPWPR
+77 GGACIAALPWAR
-89 LFETTGMRLLYAWSV
+89 LFETTGMRFLYVWSL
-104 ADIVLISFAVASTG
+104 ADIVLISFAVAATG

-133 FFVASYPL
+133 FFVASYPPI
-141 SAQFALLIFTA
+141 AQLALLIFTA
-152 VSYTV
+152 ASYTAV
-157 VIILTGWQITAGALV
+157 MILTGWQITAGALV

-188 SKELLDRVRSE
+188 SKELLDRVQSE

-210 ALMSGVVRAGRDL
+210 AFMSGVVKAGRDM

-228 QVVEVTL
+228 QVVEVAL
-235 DAVGELGFADAAF
+235 NAVGGLGFGDAAF
-248 VALHEDGSVS
+248 VALREDGSAS
-258 HVVGSR
+258 HVVESR
-264 GRFDGDGPVST
+264 GRFDDDGPASSD
-275 NPALDVVD
+275 PALDVID

-288 GETAVVEGL
+288 GETVVVEGL
-297 PDDVPDGPAIR
+297 RDGLPDGPAIR
-308 IGSPVW
+308 IGGPVW

-326 TDGDRSIAPH
+326 TDGDRLMAPH
-336 RPEAFELLATNAG
+336 RLEAFELLATNAG
-349 LAMEN
+349 LALEN

-378 ITSVSHELRTPLTSI
+378 LTSVSHELRTPLTSI
-393 IGNAIT
+393 IGNAVT
-399 LEQAWSEIDDGTRLE
+399 LERAWSEIDDGTRLD

-435 ISGSESATRG
+435 ISGSESETRG
-445 SFRALD
+445 SFRAVD
-451 LSTLVVATA
+451 LSTLVLDTA
-460 EQMGDPLSS
+460 EQMDDSLSA

-481 TFGDPAL
+481 TFGDPVL
-488 LSQVLRNLLENAATH
+488 LSQVIRNLLENASTH

-515 LEGQEEIVVAVSDD
+515 LEGLEEIVVAVSDD

-539 YLGAKFF
+539 YLGARFF
-546 RGGDLNARPKGLGL
+546 RGGDVNARPKGLGL
-560 GLALATSALELHGA
+560 GLAFATSALELHGA
-574 ALEVESAEG
+574 VLEVESAEG
-583 RGSRFSF
+583 RGSRFAF
-590 RMSRLDASGDAPVNG
+590 RLSPLGASGEAPVNG
-605 EVVHEGA
+605 EVVHERA